1 MCFATNK
8 SDKGLTSGQWFAMFW
23 QTLMQAVWVRDRERE
38 GDRKRDS
45 WGGTSC
51 RHTKNIRDEVKRD
64 EGRLGKLCGA

>member
-38 GDRKRDS
+38 R
-45 WGGTSC
+45 GTERGIVGEEHHADIQKISEM
-51 RHTKNIRDEVKRD
+51 K
-64 EGRLGKLCGA
+64 